1 MPRDQSADDQSKS
14 HYESADETV
23 AGASPAALNDSGT
36 NIDAV
41 AAAGAAR
48 DDATDAAEAGP
59 EVVVQ
64 APTEDD
70 SISDIL
76 EPSPRDHVTVEH
88 NISGATSELLA
99 GTQIK
104 VFCLMFCNCD

>member
-1 MPRDQSADDQSKS
+1 MAD
-14 HYESADETV
+14 
-23 AGASPAALNDSGT
+23 ASPAALNDSGT

-48 DDATDAAEAGP
+48 DDAADATDARAD
-59 EVVVQ
+59 VLVQ
-64 APTEDD
+64 APAEDD

-99 GTQIK
+99 GTPNN
-104 VFCLMFCNCD
+104 VYCN